1 MAKKNLTNERLKI
14 RFKSNFDLTN
24 IAIKQGR
31 ETILAG
37 KYTTLDDFLN
47 DIRKKAELAA
57 YEEEDEEEEGP
68 SA

>member
-1 MAKKNLTNERLKI
+1 MAKKNLTNERLKVC
-14 RFKSNFDLTN
+14 FKSNFALTN

-47 DIRKKAELAA
+47 DLRKKAELAS
-57 YEEEDEEEEGP
+57 YEEDDEEEEGP
-68 SA
+68 IA